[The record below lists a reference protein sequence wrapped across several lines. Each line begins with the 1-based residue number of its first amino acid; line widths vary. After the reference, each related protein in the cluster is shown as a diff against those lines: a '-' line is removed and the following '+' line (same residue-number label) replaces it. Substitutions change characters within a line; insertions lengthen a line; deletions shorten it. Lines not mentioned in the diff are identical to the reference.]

1 MAAIN
6 PDAAAAVADF
16 IRARSKVRPRLG
28 IVLGSGFA
36 AAAEAVTVE
45 SRFRFEE
52 LPGFPAAGVPGH
64 AGELL
69 LGGLGP
75 LPIALFA
82 GRLHFYEGHP
92 MEVVTLPVR
101 VLAALGAETVLL
113 TNAAGAVNP
122 DLRPGDFAVITDH
135 LNLMGMNPLRGQ
147 PGGADNFVDLT
158 GAYDPALRRLLAA
171 AAPVAGF
178 ALREGVYCAVSG
190 PSFETPAE
198 IRAFRALGADL
209 VGMSTVPEVIQA
221 RRLGLRVAAVSC
233 VTNLAAGLAGAVS
246 HEEVLAV
253 GREAGPR
260 AAALL
265 TEFARLYAKADESA
279 EK

>member
-1 MAAIN
+1 MADTS
-6 PDAAAAVADF
+6 PDATAVADF
-16 IRARSKVRPRLG
+16 LRRHADCAPRLG
-28 IVLGSGFA
+28 VVLGSGFA
-36 AAAEAVTVE
+36 AVAGAVVLE
-45 SRFRFEE
+45 RRFRFEE
-52 LPGFPAAGVPGH
+52 LPGFPPAGVPGH

-69 LGGLGP
+69 LGELGGLP
-75 LPIALFA
+75 VALFA
-82 GRLHFYEGHP
+82 GRLHFYEGHS

-101 VLAALGAETVLL
+101 VLAALGAETVVL

-122 DLRPGDFAVITDH
+122 GLRPGDFAAITDH
-135 LNLMGMNPLRGQ
+135 LNLMGVNPLRGR

-171 AAPVAGF
+171 AAETAGF
-178 ALREGVYCAVSG
+178 TLREGVYCAVSG

-209 VGMSTVPEVIQA
+209 VGMSTVPEAILA

-253 GREAGPR
+253 GRKTGPM

-265 TEFARLYAKADESA
+265 TEFARLYAKADQGRQG
-279 EK
+279 

>member
-1 MAAIN
+1 MADTS
-6 PDAAAAVADF
+6 PDAAAVADF
-16 IRARSKVRPRLG
+16 LRRHADCAPRLG
-28 IVLGSGFA
+28 VVLGSGFA
-36 AAAEAVTVE
+36 AVAGAVAVE
-45 SRFRFEE
+45 RRFRFEE
-52 LPGFPAAGVPGH
+52 LPGFPPAGVPGH

-69 LGGLGP
+69 LGDLGGLP
-75 LPIALFA
+75 AALFA

-92 MEVVTLPVR
+92 METVTLPVR
-101 VLAALGAETVLL
+101 ALAALGAAAVVL

-122 DLRPGDFAVITDH
+122 DLRPGDFAAITDH
-135 LNLMGMNPLRGQ
+135 LNFMGVNPLRGR

-171 AAPVAGF
+171 AASAAGL
-178 ALREGVYCAVSG
+178 ALREGVYCAVGG

-253 GREAGPR
+253 GRGAGPR

-265 TEFARLYAKADESA
+265 TEFARLYAKADEGRQG
-279 EK
+279 

>member
-1 MAAIN
+1 MAETS
-6 PDAAAAVADF
+6 PDAAAVAGF
-16 IRARSKVRPRLG
+16 IRRHTDFVPRLG
-28 IVLGSGFA
+28 VVLGSGFA
-36 AAAEAVTVE
+36 AVAGVVQAAR
-45 SRFRFEE
+45 RFRFEE
-52 LPGFPAAGVPGH
+52 LPGFPPAGVPGH

-69 LGGLGP
+69 LGRLGGLP
-75 LPIALFA
+75 VALFA

-92 MEVVTLPVR
+92 LDVVTLPVR
-101 VLAALGAETVLL
+101 ALAALGAEAVVL

-122 DLRPGDFAVITDH
+122 DLRPGDFAAITDH
-135 LNLMGMNPLRGQ
+135 INLMGVNPLRGA
-147 PGGADNFVDLT
+147 PGGAANFLDLI
-158 GAYDPALRRLLAA
+158 GLYDPALRRLLAA
-171 AAPVAGF
+171 AAETAGF
-178 ALREGVYCAVSG
+178 TLHEGVYCAVSG

-233 VTNLAAGLAGAVS
+233 VTNLAAGLAGTVS

-253 GREAGPR
+253 GREAGPK

-265 TEFARLYAKADESA
+265 TEFSRLYAKADEGRQG
-279 EK
+279 